1 MPIIG
6 LVGPFGSGC
15 TTVSD
20 TIIERGYIYVSL
32 SNKLRELYSEK
43 NPDKEPTRSAMQDFG
58 NEIRETKG
66 SSYLAQLIVKDI
78 SNAPDKTMLLIAFA
92 IQMKHPI
99 YARIYHSFIYSVYSP
114 KQMLGGRG

>member
-78 SNAPDKTMLLIAFA
+78 SNAPDKNYVVDSIRNPDEASYLLSLIH
-92 IQMKHPI
+92 ISEPT
-99 YARIYHSFIYSVYSP
+99 RRS
-114 KQMLGGRG
+114 